1 MVFCPYLR
9 KRCKIGGTLCTDCKS
24 GRATDALGDRET
36 TAPFPH
42 LFRCCQPAFGET
54 VVCLG
59 RGRRRLP
66 PFLRGASERGRR
78 KIQVWKNLCCW
89 LCLTSIVRAFF
100 LLSSLSFLA
109 HETKN
114 LMEEDLEHPLVRRP
128 YKVFL
133 RFHWEKK
140 QFFSNIFH
148 IRPAEKERRFFCFKT
163 VYYLYIAVGYNFV
176 RWCTK
181 RTELLLAIQTDWTII
196 QSYVLFFSPFRLSNS
211 S

>member
-140 QFFSNIFH
+140 QFLVTFFIYG
-148 IRPAEKERRFFCFKT
+148 RPIKSGDFFLFQNSLFIIDVLSWDTILYDDVRREQSCCLLFRQTER
-163 VYYLYIAVGYNFV
+163 
-176 RWCTK
+176 
-181 RTELLLAIQTDWTII
+181 
-196 QSYVLFFSPFRLSNS
+196 
-211 S
+211 